1 MSNLR
6 LINETTIANGTSSS
20 ITNDLFN
27 ADFDIYNLQIKR
39 TLASA
44 TGGMS
49 LRLVNSSGS
58 IIPQL
63 FDFAYLNLTAHATF
77 HEGRGQ
83 NNSFFPYLDW
93 SSGTVADQSSINLY
107 VFNPFSS
114 SSYTFF
120 IHQTMGTYL
129 PAGLATN
136 GFKGIAVAKN
146 TSSATGIQLQPSQG
160 GTFGL
165 EIRTYG
171 LRVDS

>member
-1 MSNLR
+1 MLKSVL
-6 LINETTIANGTSSS
+6 
-20 ITNDLFN
+20 
-27 ADFDIYNLQIKR
+27 
-39 TLASA
+39 
-44 TGGMS
+44 
-49 LRLVNSSGS
+49 S
-58 IIPQL
+58 IIPQF
-63 FDFAYLNLTAHATF
+63 FDFAYLGMNSHATF
-77 HEGRGQ
+77 HQGRGQ

-93 SSGTVADQSSINLY
+93 ASGTVADQSSINLY

-120 IHQTMGTYL
+120 ISQSMSTYA
-129 PAGLATN
+129 PAGLASN

-171 LRVDS
+171 LGVDS

>member
-6 LINETTIANGTSSS
+6 LINETTTTGTVSTLD
-20 ITNDLFN
+20 ITDVFS
-27 ADFDIYNLQIKR
+27 ADFDIYKIVINDLDVTANPFIYLKFI
-39 TLASA
+39 
-44 TGGMS
+44 
-49 LRLVNSSGS
+49 NSSGS
-58 IIPQL
+58 VIASGYDRAALLMYSWTTFGESRATNTDKIIL
-63 FDFAYLNLTAHATF
+63 GWANGSDTA
-77 HEGRGQ
+77 ENIGV
-83 NNSFFPYLDW
+83 
-93 SSGTVADQSSINLY
+93 VAY

-120 IHQTMGTYL
+120 LDQSMSTYA
-129 PAGLATN
+129 PSGLATN